1 MEGTRMSEGLTPEEL
16 AEAERS
22 FEVMKEAVQE
32 DLWRIACLMAGK
44 PIERLLGRTEFEL
57 RDQVLRLGAKAVET
71 AVNGRKKG
79 GTKGAARSVR
89 NAGPTRASSS
99 GVTKP
104 S

>member
-44 PIERLLGRTEFEL
+44 PTERLL
-57 RDQVLRLGAKAVET
+57 V
-71 AVNGRKKG
+71 
-79 GTKGAARSVR
+79 AR
-89 NAGPTRASSS
+89 NLKC
-99 GVTKP
+99 VTKCFA
-104 S
+104 